1 MKVFSMLFSLAIACQ
16 ALPITMHAAAAQAGD
31 DTNAVG
37 AEMAR
42 AAMDKFGPV
51 RLRNEYNYAVARLKM
66 HYSKPRAY
74 TYDVVT
80 DTTTALAGG
89 NAIKSQIKES
99 HAFDGTGRSRTAWT
113 QAGVERIAIVDPATQ
128 TAYLVC
134 PERKEILRMT
144 GLTSAL
150 PPGSLAAAQAAAQLP
165 DAASSVASTDL
176 GEKEMGGVKAHGS
189 KSEITI
195 PAGAQGNDKPLVH
208 KTETWFSADLA
219 MPVYMHLSMPEFG
232 DIVTHVENVKF
243 GDVPASTFALPEGY
257 AMRDIAPDTK

>member
-31 DTNAVG
+31 GTNAIG
-37 AEMAR
+37 AEMTR
-42 AAMDKFGPV
+42 AAMEQFGPV
-51 RLRNEYNYAVARLKM
+51 RLRNEYNYAVSRLKS
-66 HYSKPRAY
+66 HDGTPRAY

-80 DTTTALAGG
+80 DTTMGLAGG
-89 NAIKSQIKES
+89 NAIKSEVKES
-99 HAFDGTGRSRTAWT
+99 RAFDKTGRSRTAWT

-134 PERKEILRMT
+134 PERKEILRMK
-144 GLTSAL
+144 SPAPAV
-150 PPGSLAAAQAAAQLP
+150 PPATQTP
-165 DAASSVASTDL
+165 DPASSVTSTNL
-176 GEKEMGGVKAHGS
+176 GEKEIGGIKAFGS

-208 KTETWFSADLA
+208 TTETWFSTDLA
-219 MPVYMHLSMPEFG
+219 TPVYMHLSMPEFG
-232 DIVTHVENVKF
+232 DIVTHVENLKF

-257 AMRDIAPDTK
+257 AIRDVAPDTK

>member
-16 ALPITMHAAAAQAGD
+16 ALPIAMHAAAAQESD

-37 AEMAR
+37 AAMTR
-42 AAMDKFGPV
+42 AAMDQFGPV
-51 RLRNEYNYAVARLKM
+51 RLRNEYNLAVSLLKM
-66 HYSKPRAY
+66 RGGKPRAY

-80 DTTTALAGG
+80 DTTMALAGG
-89 NAIKSQIKES
+89 NATKSQIIES
-99 HAFDGTGRSRTAWT
+99 HAFDKTGRSRTAWT
-113 QAGVERIAIVDPATQ
+113 QAGVERIAIADPATQ
-128 TAYLVC
+128 TAYLIC

-150 PPGSLAAAQAAAQLP
+150 PPGSLAAAQLP
-165 DAASSVASTDL
+165 DAATPAASTDL
-176 GEKEMGGVKAHGS
+176 GEKEIGGVKAHGS
-189 KSEITI
+189 TSETVI

-208 KTETWFSADLA
+208 KTEMWFSTDLA
-219 MPVYMHLSMPEFG
+219 TPVYMHLSMPEFG

-257 AMRDIAPDTK
+257 AIRDIASGTK

>member
-1 MKVFSMLFSLAIACQ
+1 
-16 ALPITMHAAAAQAGD
+16 
-31 DTNAVG
+31 
-37 AEMAR
+37 
-42 AAMDKFGPV
+42 
-51 RLRNEYNYAVARLKM
+51 M

-99 HAFDGTGRSRTAWT
+99 HAFDETGRSRTAWT

-150 PPGSLAAAQAAAQLP
+150 PPGSLAAAQLP
-165 DAASSVASTDL
+165 DAATPVASTDL
-176 GEKEMGGVKAHGS
+176 GEKEIGGVKAHGS
-189 KSEITI
+189 KSETII

-208 KTETWFSADLA
+208 KTEMWFSTDLA
-219 MPVYMHLSMPEFG
+219 TPVYMHLSMPEFG

-243 GDVPASTFALPEGY
+243 GDVPASAFALPEGY

>member
-16 ALPITMHAAAAQAGD
+16 ALPIAMHAAAAQESD

-37 AEMAR
+37 AAMTR
-42 AAMDKFGPV
+42 AAMERFGPV
-51 RLRNEYNYAVARLKM
+51 RLRNEYNVAVSLLKM
-66 HYSKPRAY
+66 RDGKPRAY

-80 DTTTALAGG
+80 DTTMALAGG
-89 NAIKSQIKES
+89 NATKSQTTES
-99 HAFDGTGRSRTAWT
+99 HAFDKTGRSRTAWT

-128 TAYLVC
+128 TAYLIC

-150 PPGSLAAAQAAAQLP
+150 PPGSLAAAQLP
-165 DAASSVASTDL
+165 DAATPVASTDL
-176 GEKEMGGVKAHGS
+176 GEKEIGGVKAHGS
-189 KSEITI
+189 KSETII

-208 KTETWFSADLA
+208 KTEMWFSTDLA
-219 MPVYMHLSMPEFG
+219 TPVYMHLSMPEFG

-257 AMRDIAPDTK
+257 AIRDIASDTK